1 MKLAMATAG
10 SISYY
15 FSTAFLFVLAF
26 NLLSFQAMTASGQ
39 EADDGDMVQFALNLE
54 FFEAEFFLRAAFGTG
69 LETICPNLTQ
79 GGPPPIGA
87 QKANLDSL
95 VGPIIGEFAY
105 QEVGHIRFF
114 KR

>member
-1 MKLAMATAG
+1 MKLEMATAG

-39 EADDGDMVQFALNLE
+39 EANDGDLIQFALNLE
-54 FFEAEFFLRAAFGTG
+54 FMEAEFFLHGSLGTG
-69 LETICPNLTQ
+69 LDTISPSLTQ
-79 GGPPPIGA
+79 GGPAPIGA

-95 VGPIIGEFAY
+95 VAPIIEEFAY

-114 KR
+114 ER